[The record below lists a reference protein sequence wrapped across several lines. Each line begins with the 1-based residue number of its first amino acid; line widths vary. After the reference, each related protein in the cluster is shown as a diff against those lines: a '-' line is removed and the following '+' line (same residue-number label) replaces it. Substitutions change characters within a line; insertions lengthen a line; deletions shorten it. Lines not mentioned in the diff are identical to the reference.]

1 MAKVTSFEDLI
12 VWQNAH
18 ILAEKTYVLSRK
30 YLQKE
35 YQLNNQMSGAVLSI
49 SNNISEGFEYNNR
62 KDFSRFL
69 VYAKGSA
76 GEVRNMVYFMF
87 NVKIINEEIKNELI
101 KDCKEISSQLKKLI
115 QHLAAFSNTKPTGNN
130 KSSYVAESQEDYEP
144 DFLTI
149 LSNINTEETFTH
161 LKPCNF
167 STL

>member
-1 MAKVTSFEDLI
+1 MAKVASFEDLI

-18 ILAEKTYVLSRK
+18 VLAEKIYVLSKK
-30 YLQKE
+30 YLLKE
-35 YQLNNQMSGAVLSI
+35 YQLNNQISGAVLSI

-101 KDCKEISSQLKKLI
+101 NDCKEISSQLKNLI
-115 QHLAAFSNTKPTGNN
+115 KHLATFSIVKPNANN
-130 KSSYVAESQEDYEP
+130 NSSYAAESQEDYEP
-144 DFLTI
+144 DFLTM
-149 LSNINTEETFTH
+149 LSNINTEETFTL
-161 LKPCNF
+161 LKPYNF